1 MALTRLNT
9 NSIGASSVDLTS
21 KVTGALPVANGGTAL
36 TSGFV
41 NGAAAGG
48 SQVYMTG
55 DTAISGDGYLT
66 SNLSVYNSTG
76 AGNGIASVSSG
87 VISLDKTGY
96 YHIIYQFTGNST
108 SGTQVINP
116 YIATTT
122 NSGASSSNRAY
133 GYAHG
138 NHSDD
143 DTFTCTINLIHDL
156 TDTSEAF
163 LMKYQGASNITLYG
177 TGQSVTSMTFI
188 RLGDT

>member
-87 VISLDKTGY
+87 VISLDKTGF

-116 YIATTT
+116 YIATTS

>member
-76 AGNGIASVSSG
+76 TGNGIASVSSG

>member
-48 SQVYMTG
+48 SQVYMTS
-55 DTAISGDGYLT
+55 DTAISGNGYLT

-87 VISLDKTGY
+87 IITLDKTGY

-108 SGTQVINP
+108 SGTQSINP

-138 NHSDD
+138 S
-143 DTFTCTINLIHDL
+143 
-156 TDTSEAF
+156 
-163 LMKYQGASNITLYG
+163 
-177 TGQSVTSMTFI
+177 
-188 RLGDT
+188 

>member
-116 YIATTT
+116 YIATTS